1 MRSTRC
7 CAFWGRKQASGPPP
21 PGKQFSQ
28 QDLDRIEREGPKLE
42 DLVHTHVVEESD
54 EEAGIEAQK
63 VQWVAPEVLG
73 NRTYA
78 KEPRWAKTQQMS
90 IMEFHKG
97 LRERNWT
104 HADYRED
111 VTPWTVA
118 FFEDSGRFMRPSFDG
133 YRALVTK
140 ADGSEAWVDMPV
152 SGHDTFLRDY
162 TAGGGG
168 GANYRFKRVP
178 RAVEHPSQVGYNQ
191 IFEQV
196 FQAYEQKLPKKL
208 EKQYAKDGWV
218 DPRRLGPDSCPGER
232 HLQLSYNLTAE
243 EPSLHGFYDSA
254 PLVAGF
260 VFCLGFLG
268 VSLAIGIFKPR
279 KAAPADVIQAMEFAQ
294 SKGQARKD
302 GKTGI
307 TFDDVAGMGYIATEL
322 QDIVSFLKN
331 PRQYGELMTKP
342 PKGVLLEG
350 GPGNGKTLIA
360 KAVAGEAQVPFYQM
374 TGSEFVETIVG
385 VGAARVRDLF
395 KRARV
400 NAPCIIFVDEVD
412 ALGVKRAAA
421 GVRTNEEREQTL
433 NQLLTEMD
441 GFTPDTG
448 VVFIGATNRADLL
461 DPALLRSG
469 RFDRKVR
476 ILKPDAQA
484 RYDILKVHA
493 RKKPL
498 RDDVDLHQLARD
510 VPGLSGAELANV
522 LNEAAL
528 EAVRRDGD
536 DISSADVYNALDR
549 ILMGVR
555 KPALPDRLP
564 VKRTLAVHEAGK
576 GVVATLLQQHT
587 GFLEKVERVTMVPR
601 GSEWSRTVFLRGDD
615 ESYTL
620 TTRARLLE
628 RIKVILAGRAAE
640 EVVLPGGATTYS
652 HTDLKDAAR
661 LAGKLV
667 TDYGLSK
674 AGITVYSP
682 PSHGLGYGKRAFEV
696 AVDNIDADLFGSA
709 SEGGGFQ
716 PSDDTWY
723 TIRSTMN
730 EILCAAYDDDVAML
744 RIHKAAVE
752 ATARQLLDTEVVTG
766 SDLTA
771 IIATHAPQ
779 GGADTRQVVAA

>member
-1 MRSTRC
+1 M
-7 CAFWGRKQASGPPP
+7 
-21 PGKQFSQ
+21 
-28 QDLDRIEREGPKLE
+28 
-42 DLVHTHVVEESD
+42 HTHVVEESD
-54 EEAGIEAQK
+54 EEAGTDAHE
-63 VQWVAPEVLG
+63 VRWVAPEVLG
-73 NRTYA
+73 DAGYA
-78 KEPRWAKTQQMS
+78 KEPQWKKIQQMPV
-90 IMEFHKG
+90 MEFHKG

-104 HADYRED
+104 HADYCKD
-111 VTPWTVA
+111 ASPWNVA

-140 ADGSEAWVDMPV
+140 SDGSEAWVDMPFP
-152 SGHDTFLRDY
+152 GNNTFLQDY
-162 TAGGGG
+162 SAGGGS

-178 RAVEHPSQVGYNQ
+178 RQVSHPSEVGYNQ
-191 IFEQV
+191 VFEQV

-208 EKQYAKDGWV
+208 ERRYNEEGWV
-218 DPRRLGPDSCPGER
+218 DPRTVGPDTCPGER
-232 HLQLSYNLTAE
+232 HLQLSFNQTAE
-243 EPSLHGFYDSA
+243 EASLHGIYDNA

-302 GKTGI
+302 GKTGV

-322 QDIVSFLKN
+322 QDIVSFLKS
-331 PRQYGELMTKP
+331 PQQYGALMTRP

-360 KAVAGEAQVPFYQM
+360 KAVAGEANVPFYQM
-374 TGSEFVETIVG
+374 SGSEFVETIVG

-441 GFTPDTG
+441 GFTPDIG

-484 RYDILKVHA
+484 RYDILQVHA

-498 RDDVDLHQLARD
+498 RDDVDLRQLAQD
-510 VPGLSGAELANV
+510 LPGLSGAELANV

-528 EAVRRDGD
+528 EAVRRDST
-536 DISSADVYNALDR
+536 DIASADVYNALDR

-555 KPALPDRLP
+555 KPALPERLP
-564 VKRTLAVHEAGK
+564 VKRALAVHEAGK
-576 GVVATLLQQHT
+576 GVVASLLQERT

-601 GSEWSRTVFLRGDD
+601 GSEWSRTIFLRGGD
-615 ESYTL
+615 EAYTL

-628 RIKVILAGRAAE
+628 RIRVILAGRAAE
-640 EVVLPGGATTYS
+640 DVILEGGATTYS

-667 TDYGLSK
+667 TDYGLSS
-674 AGITVYSP
+674 AGITVYAP
-682 PSHGLGYGKRAFEV
+682 PSQRLGFSKRAFEV
-696 AVDNIDADLFGSA
+696 AVDNIDADLFGSSA
-709 SEGGGFQ
+709 QGGGFQ
-716 PSDDTWY
+716 PSDDTWHK
-723 TIRSTMN
+723 IRSTMN
-730 EILCAAYDDDVAML
+730 DILCAAYDDDVVIMKKH
-744 RIHKAAVE
+744 RAAVE
-752 ATARQLLDTEVVTG
+752 ATAQQLLNTEVVTG
-766 SDLTA
+766 SELKDL
-771 IIATHAPQ
+771 IASHTPDSSD
-779 GGADTRQVVAA
+779 GAADRESVTV